1 MKLLTAVTTNGP
13 GTAQVVLGTTMF
25 TYSTVFAW
33 GTWDGATVTLEMS
46 PDEGTT
52 WIALTDLTFT
62 ENAAINMD
70 IAVGIHIR
78 GTVSGVGTSSVNL
91 SAR

>member
-1 MKLLTAVTTNGP
+1 MQLLTAVSANGS
-13 GTAQVVLGTTMF
+13 GDAQIILGTTMF

-33 GTWDGATVTLEMS
+33 GTWDGATVVLEMS

-52 WIALTDLTFT
+52 WIALADLTFT
-62 ENAAINMD
+62 ENSAINMD
-70 IAVGIHIR
+70 LAVGIHVR